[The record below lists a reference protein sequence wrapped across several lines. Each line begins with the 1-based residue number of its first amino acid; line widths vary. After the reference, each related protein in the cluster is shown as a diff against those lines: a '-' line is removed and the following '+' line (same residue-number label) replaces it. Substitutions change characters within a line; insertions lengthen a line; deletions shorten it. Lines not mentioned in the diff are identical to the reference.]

1 VRLVGAVVFLIA
13 VTLLMRQGLDVEG
26 DVAQALSPPPDTIR
40 WLVTALWFLGS
51 IGATV
56 VVVVVALVARRFR
69 LALELAVAVAS
80 SWGICGLL
88 AVVLGADGGRPSTT
102 TLDGIDLGFPLA
114 RIAVA
119 VAVASTV
126 APYFSRTARRLV
138 LTLVLLATVSAVLQG
153 SGLPL
158 SVLASLAVGWG
169 VAAGLHLAFG
179 SPTGLPAASDV
190 VVAVQE
196 LGLDV
201 DHVEPVVPQPWGVAR
216 FTGTLA
222 GDVVDISIYGRDAG
236 DAQFLAKV
244 WRFLWYR
251 DSGPTF
257 SLTRLQQVEHEAYL
271 DLMASNSGLRAPDVA
286 AAAMSGSREAAVLV
300 TRPPAGRPLADL
312 DAADITDDLLDAVFD
327 QLGRLRMAGI
337 AHGGLSAQT
346 IVVGC
351 DGQVGLRG
359 FGAASSSASD
369 DRLDRD
375 LGGLLIVLALVAD
388 PPRSIDAAVRTL
400 GAAAV
405 EAALPQIQPAALDRA
420 TRHLARHDKKLVGHL
435 RDLTA
440 GAVGVEAPKLAEVHR
455 VSLSGLLMAIG
466 ALVGLALVIQEF
478 AGIDDILAT
487 LRTANWWW
495 VLAVFVAAQATNVT
509 QAWSVMGSVSTPL
522 PFGPTLALE
531 FANAFTGL
539 VAGTVGTTATIIR
552 YFQRRGL
559 AVSVAVSSG
568 VLVSVATMV
577 TQAAMFTFSALRSR
591 GDFNFSDTT
600 SSRGGSTGGG
610 SDATFLLMAIV
621 AVAVVVGLVTAVPR
635 FRRMAIVKL
644 QPQVTAA
651 RDNLHEL
658 RSQPGKLVRLF
669 GGAAGAQVLF
679 AMALGFSLKAYG
691 TSLPMT
697 ELIVIN
703 TIASLLGGIA
713 PVPGGLGVIE
723 AGLIAGLTAAGVPDT
738 IAVAATLTQRMFTC
752 YLPPLWGYPTLLWMR
767 RHEYL

>member
-1 VRLVGAVVFLIA
+1 
-13 VTLLMRQGLDVEG
+13 M
-26 DVAQALSPPPDTIR
+26 
-40 WLVTALWFLGS
+40 
-51 IGATV
+51 
-56 VVVVVALVARRFR
+56 
-69 LALELAVAVAS
+69 
-80 SWGICGLL
+80 
-88 AVVLGADGGRPSTT
+88 
-102 TLDGIDLGFPLA
+102 
-114 RIAVA
+114 
-119 VAVASTV
+119 
-126 APYFSRTARRLV
+126 
-138 LTLVLLATVSAVLQG
+138 
-153 SGLPL
+153 
-158 SVLASLAVGWG
+158 
-169 VAAGLHLAFG
+169 
-179 SPTGLPAASDV
+179 
-190 VVAVQE
+190 
-196 LGLDV
+196 
-201 DHVEPVVPQPWGVAR
+201 
-216 FTGTLA
+216 
-222 GDVVDISIYGRDAG
+222 
-236 DAQFLAKV
+236 
-244 WRFLWYR
+244 
-251 DSGPTF
+251 
-257 SLTRLQQVEHEAYL
+257 
-271 DLMASNSGLRAPDVA
+271 
-286 AAAMSGSREAAVLV
+286 
-300 TRPPAGRPLADL
+300 
-312 DAADITDDLLDAVFD
+312 
-327 QLGRLRMAGI
+327 
-337 AHGGLSAQT
+337 
-346 IVVGC
+346 
-351 DGQVGLRG
+351 
-359 FGAASSSASD
+359 
-369 DRLDRD
+369 
-375 LGGLLIVLALVAD
+375 LALVAD

-478 AGIDDILAT
+478 AGVDDILAT